1 MRRPRLPVCLVF
13 LVLMGC
19 GGGSIPHLLTTTVHR
34 NEEQGI
40 DYSSTGTW
48 RLELGLDG
56 ATGLATYTA
65 RATDVAGSDV
75 HTTDEAFSYDVEA
88 HREGDVLTLA
98 LTPHEGAPP
107 TADAVTLRCTPW
119 TESERTRDGFGALLG
134 PAWACAL
141 PEDRTFALGRVAIEH
156 VPREGRAFVLL
167 SETSQL
173 VILEQVSQS
182 GRTLE
187 LQSAPPRR

>member
-1 MRRPRLPVCLVF
+1 MVF
-13 LVLMGC
+13 VVLAGC
-19 GGGSIPHLLTTTVHR
+19 GGAPIPRLLTTTVHR

-40 DYSSTGTW
+40 DFSSTGTW
-48 RLELGLDG
+48 QLEIGLRG
-56 ATGLATYTA
+56 STGLATYAA

-75 HTTDEAFSYDVEA
+75 HTTDELFSYDVEA

-107 TADAVTLRCTPW
+107 RAEALTLTCTPW
-119 TESERTRDGFGALLG
+119 TESERARDGFGALLG
-134 PAWACAL
+134 PAWACVL
-141 PEDRTFALGRVAIEH
+141 PEHRTFALGRVAIEH

-173 VILEQVSQS
+173 VIREEVSQS